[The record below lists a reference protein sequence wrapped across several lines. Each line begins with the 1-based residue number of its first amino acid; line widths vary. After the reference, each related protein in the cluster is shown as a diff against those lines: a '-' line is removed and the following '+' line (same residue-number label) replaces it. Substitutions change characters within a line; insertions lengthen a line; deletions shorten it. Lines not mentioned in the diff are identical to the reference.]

1 MTKKRP
7 HKKVVKTVHET
18 DGSTKTTIKETPVG
32 YERKEHEVHP
42 RRKHSGEKR
51 MTSKEREDLLIE
63 NFVGIQHAMTNLSI
77 KFGTLSDNISKLL
90 MVFESAAKNVME
102 GTGNPEDN
110 EDMLSKINSLLD
122 QNKTIAKG
130 LVLMEGKLRGRHE
143 VLEDHYG
150 GQEESASPR
159 GYQESQVHSPMV
171 PNSEHSRR
179 RQPLPRI

>member
-1 MTKKRP
+1 MTKKRS

-18 DGSTKTTIKETPVG
+18 DGTTKTTIKETPADHAKSV
-32 YERKEHEVHP
+32 VHP

-51 MTSKEREDLLIE
+51 MSASEREELLIE

-90 MVFESAAKNVME
+90 TVFESAAKNVME
-102 GTGNPEDN
+102 GTGNPQDN

-150 GQEESASPR
+150 GQERSAPPKDYR
-159 GYQESQVHSPMV
+159 ESQVHSSPT
-171 PNSEHSRR
+171 PNSGYSRR
-179 RQPLPRI
+179 RQSLPKI